1 MDRILVCLA
10 IDNSPFASRI
20 RQALEQAG
28 QWDLCSATTK
38 GANGEIPLSCPEV
51 VVIDH
56 DTFDRMPL
64 PLNRPERVV
73 LVARKSHSQLDRVWE
88 AGIIS
93 VVWETDR
100 IETIFLAIQAAALRC
115 RTPEPA
121 MPKSTFLRLN

>member
-10 IDNSPFASRI
+10 IEDTPFASRI
-20 RQALEQAG
+20 RLALEQAG
-28 QWDLCSATTK
+28 KWDLCTATK
-38 GANGEIPLSCPEV
+38 DAKGEIPLSCPEV
-51 VVIDH
+51 VVIDD

-73 LVARKSHSQLDRVWE
+73 LVARKNHSQLDRVWE

-115 RTPEPA
+115 RVPDPA
-121 MPKSTFLRLN
+121 MPKRSPLRLN

>member
-10 IDNSPFASRI
+10 IDDTPFASRI
-20 RQALEQAG
+20 RQAIEQAG
-28 QWDLCSATTK
+28 QWDLCAANTK
-38 GANGEIPLSCPEV
+38 DASGENPLSCPEV
-51 VVIDH
+51 VVIDD

-73 LVARKSHSQLDRVWE
+73 LVARKSRSQLERVWE

-100 IETIFLAIQAAALRC
+100 METIFLAIQAAALRC
-115 RTPEPA
+115 RTPEHP
-121 MPKSTFLRLN
+121 PKFAVLRPN